1 MKKVIGIIALGLII
15 ACTEKTTDP
24 AISKD
29 NKKTSQEISNLFEQ
43 IPSSISGITFA
54 NTLKENVGT
63 IENLFDFDYF
73 YNGAGVGIV
82 DINNDGLQDLF
93 FAGNQV
99 DNKLYLNKGNLQ
111 FEDISDS
118 AGINVGKQWAN
129 GVTFADVNND
139 GWMDIYVSQ
148 GGPRQAAERSNLLFL
163 NEEGVRF
170 RESAKNLNIAD
181 DGISTQSIFFDY
193 DNDGDLDLVVSNEN
207 EFYGLDPKRFFKTME
222 IEKNLIKS
230 SIQLYENTGNSYV
243 KVTKKAGLLR
253 PAFGLG
259 PIVSDINND
268 GLLDIY
274 IANDYYVPDV
284 MYINNGNGTFT
295 DKIKEQTKQV
305 SFYGMGVDIADIN
318 NDNLQDIFVL
328 DMAASD
334 HVRSKTLMASMS
346 IDRFNLLVD
355 DFGFV
360 HQYMFNSL
368 QLNQGNGKFHNVV
381 QQANMAK
388 TDWSWA
394 GLIADLDNDTKRDV
408 YVTNG
413 YRRYALDN
421 DLQRQVKETQRA
433 FQGKVPLDVKQKLYD
448 AMPTE
453 KLSNI
458 MFQNEGEIQF
468 KNVAYQWGLSVPS
481 YSNGGAYA
489 DLDNDGD
496 LELVVSNI
504 DDEAFLFKNNASE
517 MKTGN
522 YLRIGLKGNTS
533 EPFAKITI
541 QYGNQEQIYEA
552 KRTKGYL
559 SSTENVAHFGLG
571 STTTVDK
578 ISVQWLSGKVEYRT
592 NVNANSILLFDEADA
607 LETSL
612 AVFEKHVN
620 SEDYAFAKA
629 NPQGLQFTHK
639 EDAYN
644 DYTLEMLL
652 PYKQSTLGPSFAKG
666 DVNGDG
672 LEDIYVGGASGQA
685 GELFLQ
691 TPTGFKKS
699 SQRAF
704 INSAASE
711 DMESLFFDA
720 DGDGD
725 QDLVIISGGN
735 SKKEGAKE
743 YKNRLYVNTDGVF
756 TQSDLGIDATSS
768 KSVTAIDYDADGDM
782 DLIVGNRIQPQHF
795 PVRAPSLIYR
805 NDKGVFTDVT
815 ASVAPGLKDFGIVNK
830 VITTDFD
837 ADGDSDFMVV
847 GEWTHIGMFQNTNGV
862 FEDVSKSYGVDQEKG
877 WWFTIT
883 ETDVN
888 KDGLAD
894 YVVGNIGANVKYK
907 ASVSK
912 PFKVFASDFD
922 DNGSFDIVLSNE
934 YNGNYVPAR
943 GKECS
948 TQQMPFV
955 SDKFETY
962 ADFANATVDDI
973 YGDKL
978 LTAYQKEVNT
988 FESKLLLNTGDGN
1001 FEVIALPALAQMA
1014 PILDIMKDDVNGD
1027 GFEDLMVVGNIY
1039 EAEVETPRYDTG
1051 SGILLISDTKGGY
1064 MAINPATNGLYI
1076 EGNAKSLMKIKHVG
1090 TSKNMVLVGVNNGP
1104 LQAYEMKW

>member
-1 MKKVIGIIALGLII
+1 MKKIFGLIALGLTLS
-15 ACTEKTTDP
+15 CGENSTEKAVP
-24 AISKD
+24 KD
-29 NKKTSQEISNLFEQ
+29 SPTVTQEVANIFEQ
-43 IPSSISGITFA
+43 VPSSQSGITFA
-54 NTLKENVGT
+54 NTLKEDVGT
-63 IENLFDFDYF
+63 LENLFDFDYF
-73 YNGAGVGIV
+73 YNGAGVGVV
-82 DINNDGLQDLF
+82 DVNNDGLQDLF
-93 FAGNQV
+93 FTGNQV
-99 DNKLYLNKGNLQ
+99 ENKLYLNKGNLQ
-111 FEDISDS
+111 FEDISES

-148 GGPRQAAERSNLLFL
+148 GGPKQAGERKNVLYI

-170 RESAKNLNIAD
+170 RESAENLNIAD
-181 DGISTQSIFFDY
+181 EGISTQSIFFDY
-193 DNDGDLDLVVSNEN
+193 DKDGDLDLVVSNEN
-207 EFYGLDPKRFFKTME
+207 EFYGLDPERFFKTME
-222 IEKNLIKS
+222 IEKNLAKS
-230 SIQLYENTGNSYV
+230 SIQLYENRGSSYV
-243 KVTKKAGLLR
+243 KVTEKAGLLK
-253 PAFGLG
+253 PSFGLG

-268 GLLDIY
+268 GWLDIY
-274 IANDYYVPDV
+274 VANDYYVPDV

-295 DKIKEQTKQV
+295 DRIKEQTKQV

-334 HVRSKTLMASMS
+334 HVRSKTLMASMNE
-346 IDRFNLLVD
+346 DRFNMLVD
-355 DFGFV
+355 DFGFA

-381 QQANMAK
+381 QQAHMAK

-394 GLIADLDNDTKRDV
+394 GLIADLDNDSRRDV

-421 DLQRQVKETQRA
+421 DLQGQVRETQRA

-458 MFQNEGEIQF
+458 MFHNEGDINF
-468 KNVAYQWGLSVPS
+468 KNVAYQWGLATPS

-517 MKTGN
+517 KKTGN
-522 YLRIGLKGNTS
+522 YLRVNLKGSTS

-541 QYGNQEQIYEA
+541 QYGAEEQVYEV

-559 SSTENVAHFGLG
+559 SATENMAHFGLG
-571 STTTVDK
+571 AITSIDK
-578 ISVQWLSGKVEYRT
+578 VKVHWLSGKVEERT
-592 NVNANSILLFDEADA
+592 NVAVNRVLLFDEVDA
-607 LETSL
+607 TGNTL
-612 AVFEKHVN
+612 AVFGK
-620 SEDYAFAKA
+620 SDTGGSYAFAKA
-629 NPQGLQFTHK
+629 APAGLQYTHK
-639 EDAYN
+639 ENTYN
-644 DYTLEMLL
+644 DFSLEVLL
-652 PYKQSTLGPSFAKG
+652 PYKQSTLGPALAKG
-666 DVNGDG
+666 DANGDG

-685 GELFLQ
+685 GALFLQ
-691 TPTGFKKS
+691 NATGFVKS
-699 SQRAF
+699 PQPAF
-704 INSAASE
+704 SKSAASE

-725 QDLVIISGGN
+725 QDLVVVSGGN
-735 SKKEGAKE
+735 TLEEGAAI
-743 YKNRLYVNTDGVF
+743 YKNRLYLNTEGVF
-756 TQSDLGIDATSS
+756 IQSNFGDDATSS
-768 KSVTAIDYDADGDM
+768 KSIAAIDYDADGDA
-782 DLIVGNRIQPQHF
+782 DLIIGNRIQPHHF
-795 PVRAPSLIYR
+795 PVSSPSVIYR
-805 NDKGVFTDVT
+805 NDRGIFTDVT
-815 ASVAPGLKDFGIVNK
+815 DSVAPGLEDFGIVNK
-830 VITTDFD
+830 IIQTDFN
-837 ADGDSDFMVV
+837 ADGDPDFMVV
-847 GEWTHIGMFQNTNGV
+847 GEWTHIGMFQNNNGV
-862 FEDVSKSYGVDQEKG
+862 FEDVAKEYGVDQQKG

-888 KDGLAD
+888 KDGLPD
-894 YVVGNIGANVKYK
+894 YIVGNIGANVKYK
-907 ASVSK
+907 ASIAK

-922 DNGSFDIVLSNE
+922 DNGTFDLVLSSE

-962 ADFANATVDDI
+962 ADFANATLSDI

-978 LTAYQKEVNT
+978 LTSYQKDVTT
-988 FESKLLLNTGDGN
+988 FESKLLLNKGKGG
-1001 FEVIALPALAQMA
+1001 FEVITLPALAQTA
-1014 PILDIMKDDVNGD
+1014 PILDILK
-1027 GFEDLMVVGNIY
+1027 EDLNADGYEDLIVVGNIY

-1051 SGILLISDTKGGY
+1051 SGILLLSDTKGGY
-1064 MAINPATNGLYI
+1064 TAVNPASNGLYVD
-1076 EGNAKSLMKIKHVG
+1076 GNAKSLLNIQHRG
-1090 TSKNMVLVGVNNGP
+1090 TSKNLILVGVNNGP
-1104 LQAYEMKW
+1104 LQAYEIKQ